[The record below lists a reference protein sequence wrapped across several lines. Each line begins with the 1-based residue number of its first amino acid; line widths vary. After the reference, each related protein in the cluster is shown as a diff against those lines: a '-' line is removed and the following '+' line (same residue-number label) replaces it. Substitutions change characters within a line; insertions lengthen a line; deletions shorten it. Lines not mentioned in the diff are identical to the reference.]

1 MTTIVNNPAPATS
14 ATTESGGSSL
24 LIGTI
29 VLIGF
34 VMVFLFFGIPAMR
47 RMGAAQIA
55 VPAPQVV
62 LPSKLNVN
70 VTQSK

>member
-1 MTTIVNNPAPATS
+1 MTTIVNNPAPAAP
-14 ATTESGGSSL
+14 ATTETSGSSF
-24 LIGTI
+24 LIGVV

-34 VMVFLFFGIPAMR
+34 VMVLLYFGIPAMR
-47 RMGAAQIA
+47 RMGSAQIT
-55 VPAPQVV
+55 VPAPHVV